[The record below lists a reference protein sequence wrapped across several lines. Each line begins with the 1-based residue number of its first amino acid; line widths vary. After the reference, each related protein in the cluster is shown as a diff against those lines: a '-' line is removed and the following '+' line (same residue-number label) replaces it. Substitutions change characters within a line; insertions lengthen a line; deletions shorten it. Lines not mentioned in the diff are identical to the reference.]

1 MMTPSSK
8 QLRPRC
14 SRKATATMTKFLSAI
29 SSASTES
36 ESVHIVRVVP
46 MKLMSIVNKPSRYWN
61 DKGVIYQQDEM
72 ILMAVSKYH

>member
-1 MMTPSSK
+1 
-8 QLRPRC
+8 
-14 SRKATATMTKFLSAI
+14 
-29 SSASTES
+29 
-36 ESVHIVRVVP
+36 